1 MEMIISLYYIFI
13 IIFCQ
18 RMQAEELHVVKCYW
32 CSSYGASFRDILI
45 RKVTLNTVVDNN
57 PTHRRRSFCVM
68 VNNFII
74 HYHAVNSLRR
84 KVYTLLMLLA
94 SYPL

>member
-1 MEMIISLYYIFI
+1 MLAFTK
-13 IIFCQ
+13 

-57 PTHRRRSFCVM
+57 PTHRTPRSFCVM